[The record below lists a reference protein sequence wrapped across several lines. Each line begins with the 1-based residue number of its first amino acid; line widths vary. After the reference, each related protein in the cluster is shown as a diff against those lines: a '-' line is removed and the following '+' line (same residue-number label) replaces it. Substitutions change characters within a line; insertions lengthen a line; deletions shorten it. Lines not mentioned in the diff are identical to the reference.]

1 MAALFVAGKVE
12 ECYRRARDIVN
23 VFYWLHG
30 RHRNGRGPARLPYIC
45 DEYYNWRDRLTTTEM
60 FLLRDLG
67 FRVQPEA
74 KLAVLMLISY
84 LQAFEGLA
92 RADPDL
98 GQCALNL
105 LNDAF
110 KTVAP
115 LIFKP
120 EELAC
125 GAIYLAARTRGSW
138 TSSRMTMW
146 PAGIEYSG
154 WLPGRDWRPPAMP
167 CWMCGRSGWTLGSP
181 WYRRSWRSLPGSL
194 PPRATSGSACHVISG
209 QGVPISG
216 PVVLPIDLRI
226 PLYIQQL

>member
-125 GAIYLAARTRGSW
+125 GAIYLAARTRG
-138 TSSRMTMW
+138 
-146 PAGIEYSG
+146 
-154 WLPGRDWRPPAMP
+154 LLD
-167 CWMCGRSGWTLGSP
+167 
-181 WYRRSWRSLPGSL
+181 
-194 PPRATSGSACHVISG
+194 
-209 QGVPISG
+209 
-216 PVVLPIDLRI
+216 VLPDDNVACWHRVFGVVTRARLEAACDAMLDVREIRLDTGLPMVPTELEVFARVFATKGHERQRM
-226 PLYIQQL
+226 PRDQRSRSPHQQPCSPANRS